1 MNKYSNINQKKYFQ
15 EGNAYSKN
23 TLSYSKISNKI
34 SMSKINKISSNDII
48 SDSKSRGDNKVKNF
62 LKMYVSNKYNID
74 NRAQYYKYIYSK
86 IAKVKQISCLKSKK
100 FIKKKKIYEGYTIDD
115 IVNLQ
120 KQIGS
125 NSKYGAIYI
134 TSIDKAVGKYPIAS
148 KLMEINRS
156 NSVEKC
162 LNEHITT
169 KIMKKKLSRH
179 FIFTY
184 RTFICNNISSNVP
197 PIIKNLNYF
206 VNLNE
211 LAHGDLKQL
220 CKSKTYVE
228 DDSLVY
234 NVFIQVMLSIMSF
247 QSIGYTHGDCHYGNF
262 LYQRN
267 IEQGYYFYKI
277 NDINYYLKSCKYTM
291 LIFDFGFAK
300 SIDKSNILTYK
311 VIDDYMRIIHAF
323 ANKKILSKS
332 WSHYPN
338 LPSDNVSQYTNHL
351 LNKLNSISK
360 ALLTNKNKTN
370 KNFNNLIN
378 DMIIPHLITAP
389 NNIFTKIKPRG
400 KIINS
405 KPFIIDETLHI

>member
-1 MNKYSNINQKKYFQ
+1 M
-15 EGNAYSKN
+15 
-23 TLSYSKISNKI
+23 
-34 SMSKINKISSNDII
+34 
-48 SDSKSRGDNKVKNF
+48 
-62 LKMYVSNKYNID
+62 
-74 NRAQYYKYIYSK
+74 
-86 IAKVKQISCLKSKK
+86 KSKK

-115 IVNLQ
+115 TINLQ

-277 NDINYYLKSCKYTM
+277 NGINYYLKSCKYTM

-311 VIDDYMRIIHAF
+311 VIDDYVRIIHAF

-338 LPSDNVSQYTNHL
+338 YPSDNVSQYTNHL
-351 LNKLNSISK
+351 LNKLNSIGK
-360 ALLTNKNKTN
+360 ALLTNRNKTN
-370 KNFNNLIN
+370 KNLNNLIN

-389 NNIFTKIKPRG
+389 NNIFKKGKPSG

-405 KPFIIDETLHI
+405 KPFVIDKTLHI